1 MRRMADCNGA
11 ALCRAAPTAAGP
23 ERALSAHAAR
33 RGRRGGAVKGSACVA
48 GRERRAHLPAAA
60 TIAHLMS
67 RFASFIERLS
77 RCTFALYLPPAY
89 V

>member
-11 ALCRAAPTAAGP
+11 AKRRALPCGRSRAGFKRACGAAGP
-23 ERALSAHAAR
+23 SRR
-33 RGRRGGAVKGSACVA
+33 RGQGQWVRA
-48 GRERRAHLPAAA
+48 GRERHAHLPAAA